1 VPPLFFFFLLL
12 LRTFPTSGV
21 PLLFAPLRKESAA
34 PMSAAAA
41 KPDEKAAEVA
51 DKEKPVE
58 NVDALEVRLPGT
70 PPRPPHRL
78 PPLSAP

>member
-1 VPPLFFFFLLL
+1 
-12 LRTFPTSGV
+12 
-21 PLLFAPLRKESAA
+21 
-34 PMSAAAA
+34 MSAAAA

-58 NVDALEVRLPGT
+58 HVDALEVRLPGT

>member
-1 VPPLFFFFLLL
+1 
-12 LRTFPTSGV
+12 
-21 PLLFAPLRKESAA
+21 
-34 PMSAAAA
+34 MSTGAA

-58 NVDALEVRLPGT
+58 NDALEVRLSGT